1 MRENFII
8 TLISLVFSNIY
19 VVMTFLI
26 CDFTQDQQLGWLV
39 HIELFL
45 LLVGA
50 QHFSWMQFSIQ
61 VYLFQMFT
69 LIFGL
74 IGVFC
79 MLFIVS
85 AGFICYAS
93 LSFGVSVCYLFLIFP
108 ASTVE
113 MDQQFDLR

>member
-1 MRENFII
+1 VRENFII

-50 QHFSWMQFSIQ
+50 QHFAWMQFSIQ

-74 IGVFC
+74 VGLFC

-108 ASTVE
+108 ASTAE
-113 MDQQFDLR
+113 MD